1 LLGRE
6 GQARAA
12 AFKAQGKDVCMHAHM
27 HACVLTRFH
36 TGLYTVSI
44 LHSHAGPYTR
54 DSLPPCTLKSLHT
67 KDFLHTDAQAS
78 TSSHAQVCIH
88 SLHTLTRRSQAAHPC
103 SSAYTLSH
111 KDLLAH
117 FAHIHTQISTHALC
131 TLTRRSSRTL
141 CAHSHKGLQWRA
153 RAQVCFHLAAHILAQ
168 LGGGV
173 QAQHQ
178 VKHLKH
184 PGAGAAL

>member
-1 LLGRE
+1 MHTCFLGGELLLGRE

-12 AFKAQGKDVCMHAHM
+12 AFKAQGKDGCMHAHM

-111 KDLLAH
+111 KDLLAR
-117 FAHIHTQISTHALC
+117 FAHIHTQFP
-131 TLTRRSSRTL
+131 RTL
-141 CAHSHKGLQWRA
+141 CAHSHEGLHA
-153 RAQVCFHLAAHILAQ
+153 RSAHTHTK
-168 LGGGV
+168 V
-173 QAQHQ
+173 SS
-178 VKHLKH
+178 
-184 PGAGAAL
+184 GAPVLRCASISLRTFWHSWVAGSRRSTRSST